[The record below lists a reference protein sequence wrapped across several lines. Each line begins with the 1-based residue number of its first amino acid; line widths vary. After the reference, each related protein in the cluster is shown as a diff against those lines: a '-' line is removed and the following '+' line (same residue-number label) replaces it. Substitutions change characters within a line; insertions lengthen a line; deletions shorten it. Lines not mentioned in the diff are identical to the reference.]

1 MKLLFDDRALGDL
14 EGIFHWI
21 TQDSPKSA
29 KSVIDRIFA
38 STELLASFPYM
49 GRAGRDEGT
58 REWVVPRLPYI
69 AVYEVHEER
78 GEVIVIAVFHGA
90 QDWEARVKERRD
102 PTG

>member
-1 MKLLFDDRALGDL
+1 MKLIFDDRALADL
-14 EGIFHWI
+14 EGIYHWI
-21 TQDSPKSA
+21 AQDSPRAA
-29 KSVIDRIFA
+29 KAVVERIFA
-38 STELLASFPYM
+38 STELLASFPYV
-49 GRAGRDEGT
+49 GRPGRDAGT

-102 PTG
+102 R

>member
-1 MKLLFDDRALGDL
+1 MIGRSPISKAFIIGSQRTVRRPPKAVVDRV
-14 EGIFHWI
+14 F
-21 TQDSPKSA
+21 T
-29 KSVIDRIFA
+29 

-69 AVYEVHEER
+69 VVYEVHEDT

-90 QDWEARVKERRD
+90 QDWEARLKERRD
-102 PTG
+102 PAG